1 MLLAACLYR
10 QDEAWL
16 EIHLHCTAKDAT
28 HREPT
33 LAEPAQASHIHGSDR
48 HQRAGHLADDT
59 SSRAFAHSSHVGAAD
74 DKGQNALQ
82 SLLSGDDQR
91 PHRPPLG

>member
-1 MLLAACLYR
+1 MLLGACLYR

-16 EIHLHCTAKDAT
+16 EIHLHYTAKDAT
-28 HREPT
+28 HQEPT
-33 LAEPAQASHIHGSDR
+33 LAETAQASHVHGSDR

-59 SSRAFAHSSHVGAAD
+59 SSRAFGHSLDVRAAD
-74 DKGQNALQ
+74 DRGQNALQ
-82 SLLSGDDQR
+82 SLLSGDDER